1 MNKDFIV
8 VRKRVSQN
16 YAQNEMKLSYKMQ
29 NQIKNA
35 ALKALPIY
43 LYTFIEEQE
52 DEVVEIENKQLL
64 PNLSLYTENK

>member
-1 MNKDFIV
+1 MNKDFIE

-16 YAQNEMKLSYKMQ
+16 YAQNEIKLNYEMQ

-52 DEVVEIENKQLL
+52 VVEIENKQLL

>member
-1 MNKDFIV
+1 
-8 VRKRVSQN
+8 
-16 YAQNEMKLSYKMQ
+16 MQ

-43 LYTFIEEQE
+43 PYTFIEEQE